1 MSVAALPRRRTGN
14 TPLSPLATL
23 LVALVWL
30 IAWPSPAW
38 AHTDF
43 EGSDPVDGQSV
54 AGPVDRV
61 TVTFTN
67 PAQES
72 GEGFVVLDSTGTPV
86 ESVSVETED
95 GTAFV
100 LRFDPPLD
108 PGEYGVRWEVQAGDA
123 HPIDGTFRFV
133 VTGAATPTTEPT
145 PEPGP
150 DEDTSGL
157 GRTSGLD
164 EALDDTGSG
173 DNRAAASAVAR
184 VMTISGALFGL
195 GALASLVWV
204 VRGRRGELS
213 AILGWIRLAGL
224 TVAVGSTV
232 EVVVL
237 AQTQPGGLGDL
248 LGQNAG
254 VAAALRLAGGIAVAA
269 GFPPRTAA
277 AFSARDPEPG
287 DGPDDAGLRWAPS
300 RAAAAG
306 VAGFALVL
314 ASFWFDG
321 HTVTRGPWALHAASN
336 LVHLVAAAVW
346 AGGVFVMTALVWRRR
361 RRGLPGDGAWLV
373 IRFSPLAAASLTA
386 VVIAGVAM
394 AAIVL
399 NSPEELWSTEWG
411 RVLLAKTT
419 VVGVAAVMG
428 AVNHRHLRPA
438 LERDPTSPAL
448 ARTTRRTL
456 TIESVVFVAIIALT
470 TWLVAAA
477 T

>member
-1 MSVAALPRRRTGN
+1 MSVAALPRHRAVN
-14 TPLSPLATL
+14 ALLAPLATL

-30 IAWPSPAW
+30 IAWPSPAL

-67 PAQES
+67 PAQAS

-145 PEPGP
+145 PEP
-150 DEDTSGL
+150 DEDTVL
-157 GRTSGLD
+157 E

-173 DNRAAASAVAR
+173 DTRATASAVAR
-184 VMTISGALFGL
+184 VMTVSGALFGL

-213 AILGWIRLAGL
+213 AVLGWIRLAGL
-224 TVAVGSTV
+224 TVAVGATV

-254 VAAALRLAGGIAVAA
+254 VAAALRLAGGIAVTA
-269 GFPPRTAA
+269 GFPPRAA
-277 AFSARDPEPG
+277 ATFTQRDPAPG

-300 RAAAAG
+300 WAAAAG

-336 LVHLVAAAVW
+336 LVHLIAAAVW

-361 RRGLPGDGAWLV
+361 RRGLPGDGAWLM

-386 VVIAGVAM
+386 VVIAGIAM

-399 NSPEELWSTEWG
+399 NSPEELWTTEWG

-419 VVGVAAVMG
+419 VVGIAAVMG
-428 AVNHRHLRPA
+428 AINHRHLRPA
-438 LERDPTSPAL
+438 LARDPTSPAL

-456 TIESVVFVAIIALT
+456 TIESVVFLAVIALT